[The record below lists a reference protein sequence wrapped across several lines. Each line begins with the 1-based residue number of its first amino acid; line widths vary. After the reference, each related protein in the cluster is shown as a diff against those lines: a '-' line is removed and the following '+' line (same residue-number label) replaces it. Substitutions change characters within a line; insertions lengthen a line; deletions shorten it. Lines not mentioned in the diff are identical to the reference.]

1 MVMLSMPPASRANF
15 SSASAALDG
24 SLNASGSAISARAA
38 ASDW

>member
-24 SLNASGSAISARAA
+24 SCNASGNAIWASPA
-38 ASDW
+38 ASGW